1 MAVLPIVKFGDPI
14 LRTKLKEV
22 EAIPDALELVHDMFE
37 TMYEELG
44 MGLSANQVG
53 YDLCFAIIDISH
65 AEEDE
70 YPRIMINPEI
80 LESWGSYD
88 MEEGCLSIP
97 EIRGTIS
104 RPEKVR
110 VRYLD
115 ETGESREEIHE
126 GLLARVIQHEVD
138 HLNGVF
144 YIDHLSPAKRGMI
157 EKRLQEIASTGSPS
171 SGIVV

>member
-1 MAVLPIVKFGDPI
+1 MAILPIVKFGDPI
-14 LRTKLKEV
+14 LRTKTKEV
-22 EAIPDALELVHDMFE
+22 EAIPDAMQLVNDMFE

-53 YDLCFAIIDISH
+53 FDLRFAVVDISH

-70 YPRIMINPEI
+70 YPRVFINPEI

-104 RPEKVR
+104 RPDKVQ

-115 ETGESREEIHE
+115 ETGESREEILE

-138 HLNGVF
+138 HLNGVY
-144 YIDHLSPAKRGMI
+144 YIDHLSPAKRAMI

>member
-1 MAVLPIVKFGDPI
+1 MAQLPITKFGDPI
-14 LRTKLKEV
+14 LRTKMKRIEDVADAMLLV
-22 EAIPDALELVHDMFE
+22 EDMFD

-53 YDLCFAIIDISH
+53 HDLCLAIMDISH
-65 AEEDE
+65 ADEHE
-70 YPRIMINPEI
+70 YPRIFINPEI
-80 LESWGSYD
+80 LESWGRYD

-104 RPEKVR
+104 RPEKIR
-110 VRYLD
+110 VRYMD
-115 ETGESREEIHE
+115 ETGETREEIHN

-144 YIDHLSPAKRGMI
+144 YIDHLSPAKRALI
-157 EKRLQEIASTGSPS
+157 EKRLQEIASSGSPS